1 MEKHK
6 KSNFLKEKMKG
17 NKPIIG
23 TWSTINSTML
33 VETLASSG
41 LDFVI
46 IDYEHG
52 PFEIGKTS
60 DYVNACTA
68 YGCSPIIRIPKN
80 SDWMS
85 LQVLDQ
91 GAHGIVIPGVKDLK
105 TVDTFIDKIKYAPT
119 GRRGFSPYTKSGGF
133 SNRDLNYKE
142 NANDSC
148 LSIVIIENVEGIN
161 NIDSILE
168 NPSVDIIYFGA
179 YDLSQDLGITGDVYN
194 KKLLST
200 VEPAIKK
207 VLNANKYAGGFV
219 PQNFDEIK
227 LLFRLGINFITF
239 DVDSHIIN
247 SRLNKIVNQFDKYL
261 ND

>member
-1 MEKHK
+1 MGKHNK
-6 KSNFLKEKMKG
+6 INFLKEKMKSDR
-17 NKPIIG
+17 PIIG
-23 TWSTINSTML
+23 TWSTINSTIL

-52 PFEIGKTS
+52 PFEIGRTS

-91 GAHGIVIPGVKDLK
+91 GAHGIVIPSVKDLK
-105 TVDTFIDKIKYAPT
+105 TVDTFIDKIKYAPI
-119 GRRGFSPYTKSGGF
+119 GRRGFSPYTKSGKF

-142 NANDSC
+142 NANNSF
-148 LSIVIIENVEGIN
+148 LSIIIIENVEGVN

-168 NPSVDIIYFGA
+168 NPYVDIIYFGA
-179 YDLSQDLGITGDVYN
+179 YDLSQDLGIVGDVYN
-194 KKLLST
+194 KKLLSI
-200 VEPAIKK
+200 VKPAVKK
-207 VLNANKYAGGFV
+207 VLESNKYAGGFV
-219 PQNFDEIK
+219 PQSFEEIK
-227 LLFRLGINFITF
+227 LLSSIGINFITF
-239 DVDSHIIN
+239 DIDSHIIN

-261 ND
+261 NE